1 MNPPLEELDE
11 QGENR
16 PFEFYRMHSTI
27 PLLLNNKATAPSFAI
42 SIKEIKKNV
51 KTQFKADLIYCI
63 FISFYV
69 KLCKFFSPQ
78 NRETIKYC

>member
-16 PFEFYRMHSTI
+16 PFQFYRMHTTI
-27 PLLLNNKATAPSFAI
+27 PLLLNNKATALSFAI
-42 SIKEIKKNV
+42 SIKESKKKNV
-51 KTQFKADLIYCI
+51 KTQFKADLIYSI

-69 KLCKFFSPQ
+69 
-78 NRETIKYC
+78 

>member
-16 PFEFYRMHSTI
+16 PFQFYRMHSTI
-27 PLLLNNKATAPSFAI
+27 PLLLNNKATALSFAI

-51 KTQFKADLIYCI
+51 KTQFKADLIYSK

-69 KLCKFFSPQ
+69 
-78 NRETIKYC
+78 

>member
-16 PFEFYRMHSTI
+16 PFQFYRMHTTI
-27 PLLLNNKATAPSFAI
+27 PLLSNNKATALSFAI
-42 SIKEIKKNV
+42 SIKEIRKNV

-69 KLCKFFSPQ
+69 
-78 NRETIKYC
+78 

>member
-27 PLLLNNKATAPSFAI
+27 PLLLNNKAI
-42 SIKEIKKNV
+42 SVKEIKKNV

-69 KLCKFFSPQ
+69 
-78 NRETIKYC
+78 

>member
-16 PFEFYRMHSTI
+16 PFQFYGMHSTI
-27 PLLLNNKATAPSFAI
+27 PLLLNNKATALSFAI
-42 SIKEIKKNV
+42 SIKEIRKNV

-69 KLCKFFSPQ
+69 LLCIFSPKQ
-78 NRETIKYC
+78 KDD

>member
-27 PLLLNNKATAPSFAI
+27 PLLLNNKATALSFAI
-42 SIKEIKKNV
+42 SIKESKKKMLKPNL
-51 KTQFKADLIYCI
+51 KLI
-63 FISFYV
+63 
-69 KLCKFFSPQ
+69 
-78 NRETIKYC
+78 